1 MSKWSQGI
9 LLCVLLAA
17 AVVPI
22 VGQEPKE
29 EPKPAAGAPVLKTV
43 KEKVSYGVG
52 LNIGRNM
59 AKQKLDVDLAVLAQG
74 IADALSGKKPALTA
88 DEIEAAF
95 EQLQTQMEAKSKLAG
110 QKVKDDGLK
119 FLAENAK
126 KEGVKST
133 KSGLQYKV
141 IKSGTGATPKA
152 TDHVATHYKG
162 RLIDG
167 TVFDGSYEGDAPAAT
182 DKTVDFPVNGVI
194 KGWTEALQLMKV
206 GDKWQL
212 FIPSELAYGER
223 GAGGDIGPNATLVF
237 EIELIAIKGSK

>member
-1 MSKWSQGI
+1 M
-9 LLCVLLAA
+9 
-17 AVVPI
+17 
-22 VGQEPKE
+22 
-29 EPKPAAGAPVLKTV
+29 
-43 KEKVSYGVG
+43 
-52 LNIGRNM
+52 
-59 AKQKLDVDLAVLAQG
+59 
-74 IADALSGKKPALTA
+74 
-88 DEIEAAF
+88 
-95 EQLQTQMEAKSKLAG
+95 
-110 QKVKDDGLK
+110 
-119 FLAENAK
+119 AENAK

-152 TDHVATHYKG
+152 TDSVMTHYKG
-162 RLIDG
+162 RLTDG

-223 GAGGDIGPNATLVF
+223 GAGGDIGPHATLVF
-237 EIELIAIKGSK
+237 EIELIGIKGNK

>member
-1 MSKWSQGI
+1 MSKWSNGI

-17 AVVPI
+17 AVVPT
-22 VGQEPKE
+22 VGQESKG
-29 EPKPAAGAPVLKTV
+29 EPKPAAGAPALKTV

-59 AKQKLDVDLAVLAQG
+59 AKQKLDVDLTVLAQG

-95 EQLQTQMEAKSKLAG
+95 EQLQTQMEAKAKLAG
-110 QKVKDDGLK
+110 QKAKDDGVK

-152 TDHVATHYKG
+152 TDHVSTHYRG
-162 RLIDG
+162 RLTDG
-167 TVFDGSYEGDAPAAT
+167 TVFDDSYKGDAPTAA

-223 GAGGDIGPNATLVF
+223 GAGGDIGPHATLVF
-237 EIELIAIKGSK
+237 EIELIGVKASK